1 MMRMILI
8 PAMFFGLVEGGA
20 QHVNLR
26 LKAEENEVPKKVVG
40 SFREEYGK
48 GTEASWTIISSSSLQ
63 AEFGIRDNNKGEKST
78 YYEVSFSAS
87 DGNKEVVYD
96 HFGHNVGVKKAVA
109 TASLPSP
116 VTRTVQDISKSAEI
130 VSAEEVLEGATI
142 PHHYLL
148 VVRREG
154 DLQSIVVRAS
164 GEIVK
169 TN

>member
-1 MMRMILI
+1 MRMILI
-8 PAMFFGLVEGGA
+8 PAIFFGLVEGGA

-26 LKAEENEVPKKVVG
+26 LKAEENEVPKIVVG
-40 SFREEYGK
+40 SFRQEFGK
-48 GTEASWTIISSSSLQ
+48 KTEGAWTIISSSSLL
-63 AEFGIRDNNKGEKST
+63 AEFGIRDEKKGEKST

-96 HFGHNVGVKKAVA
+96 HFGHNVGVKKAVT

-116 VTRTVQDISKSAEI
+116 VAKTVMSKDAEI
-130 VSAEEVLEGATI
+130 VSAEEVLESASVH
-142 PHHYLL
+142 PHYLI

-154 DLQSIVVRAS
+154 TVQTIVVLDS

>member
-1 MMRMILI
+1 MMKLILI
-8 PAMFFGLVEGGA
+8 PAMLLGFVEGGA

-26 LKAEENEVPKKVVG
+26 LRAEENEVPRKVVG
-40 SFREEYGK
+40 AFRQEFGK
-48 GTEASWTIISSSSLQ
+48 ETEATWAIISSSSLQ
-63 AEFGIRDNNKGEKST
+63 AEFGIRDNTKGEKST

-116 VTRTVQDISKSAEI
+116 VARTVQDMTKSAEI
-130 VSAEEVLEGATI
+130 VSAEEVLDAASA
-142 PHHYLL
+142 PPYYLI